1 MGMDVGGGKGG
12 IKFEPNVVPMIDVML
27 VLLIIFMVVTPIIA
41 SGFEA
46 KMPEGKNIEKREDQ
60 DNDITLGVD
69 KEGTFFLSTKDAGGT
84 TRVNK
89 IDKDKLQETL
99 TRIFAAR
106 SSDKILYFKADQ
118 QLEYSKV
125 EAAIKVARKAGVR
138 VLAAV
143 TEPTRESRSLFGKK
157 KE

>member
-1 MGMDVGGGKGG
+1 MDVGGGKGG

-60 DNDITLGVD
+60 DNDITLGID
-69 KEGTFFLSTKDAGGT
+69 KEGAFFLGSKDAGGT
-84 TRVNK
+84 TRVVK
-89 IDKDKLQETL
+89 VDKDQLEETL
-99 TRIFAAR
+99 TRIFAGR
-106 SSDKILYFKADQ
+106 STDKILYFKADQ
-118 QLEYSKV
+118 QLEYAKV
-125 EAAIKVARKAGVR
+125 EEAIQVARRAGVC

-143 TEPTRESRSLFGKK
+143 TEPTRETRGLFGKK
-157 KE
+157 N

>member
-12 IKFEPNVVPMIDVML
+12 VKYEPNVVPMIDVML

-46 KMPEGKNIEKREDQ
+46 TMPQGKHIEKREDQ
-60 DNDITLGVD
+60 DNDITLGID
-69 KEGTFFLSTKDAGGT
+69 KAGTFFLSSKDASGT
-84 TRVNK
+84 TKVRAIPK
-89 IDKDKLQETL
+89 EQIEQIL
-99 TRIFAAR
+99 TEVFSAR
-106 SSDKILYFKADQ
+106 STDKILYFKADQ

-125 EAAIKVARKAGVR
+125 EEAIKLARKAGVR

-143 TEPTRESRSLFGKK
+143 TEPVQDQAGLFRKK
-157 KE
+157 